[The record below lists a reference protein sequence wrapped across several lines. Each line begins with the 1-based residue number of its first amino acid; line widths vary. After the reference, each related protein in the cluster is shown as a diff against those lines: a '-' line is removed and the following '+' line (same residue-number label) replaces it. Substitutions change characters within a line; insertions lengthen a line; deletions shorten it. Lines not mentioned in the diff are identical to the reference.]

1 MKSVATM
8 NTQPMGSPRTTT
20 ERNAPMNGA
29 KAMHYHSKVKPY
41 ISSIIAK

>member
-1 MKSVATM
+1 MKI
-8 NTQPMGSPRTTT
+8 QPMGSPKMTT

-29 KAMHYHSKVKPY
+29 KAMRYHRKVKPY

>member
-1 MKSVATM
+1 MKI
-8 NTQPMGSPRTTT
+8 QPIGSPKIIT